1 MAATSKGKHDMAEVR
16 VKSEIAGSV
25 WKILKQ
31 PGEVVAA
38 EDSLMLLESMKMEI
52 PVVAPRDGTVVEW
65 RVAEGE
71 AVAEGDVVV
80 VLRA

>member
-1 MAATSKGKHDMAEVR
+1 MPELR

-31 PGEVVAA
+31 PGEALEA
-38 EDSLMLLESMKMEI
+38 EEAVLLLESMKMEI
-52 PVVAPRDGTVVEW
+52 PVAAPRAGTLREL

-71 AVAEGDVVV
+71 SVAEGDVVAILEV
-80 VLRA
+80 